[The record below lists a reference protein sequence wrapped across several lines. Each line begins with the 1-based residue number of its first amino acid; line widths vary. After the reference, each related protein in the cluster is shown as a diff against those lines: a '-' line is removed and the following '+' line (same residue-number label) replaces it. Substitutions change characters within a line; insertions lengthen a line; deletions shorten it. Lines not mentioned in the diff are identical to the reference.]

1 MAKKLTLHCTQSM
14 CGLLSDILRQYAD
27 AAYPRG
33 GSECSQS
40 ARESLLSS
48 AEALVAGWQPDTQS
62 TTMSRRLRVMAK
74 AAVEYHAQSL
84 VAEEDLPA
92 AERKAYLLSVFTGE
106 AIDDVGYDAA
116 RRRDRSA

>member
-1 MAKKLTLHCTQSM
+1 M
-14 CGLLSDILRQYAD
+14 CELLAAILRQYAD
-27 AAYPRG
+27 AAYPKG

-48 AEALVAGWQPDTQS
+48 AGELVSGWQLEKQATS
-62 TTMSRRLRVMAK
+62 MSRRLRVMAK
-74 AAVEYHAQSL
+74 AAVEYHAQKL
-84 VAEEDLPA
+84 AAEEDLPA
-92 AERKAYLLSVFTGE
+92 AERKAYLLSVFSGE

>member
-14 CGLLSDILRQYAD
+14 CGLLADILRQYAD

-84 VAEEDLPA
+84 VAEEHLPA